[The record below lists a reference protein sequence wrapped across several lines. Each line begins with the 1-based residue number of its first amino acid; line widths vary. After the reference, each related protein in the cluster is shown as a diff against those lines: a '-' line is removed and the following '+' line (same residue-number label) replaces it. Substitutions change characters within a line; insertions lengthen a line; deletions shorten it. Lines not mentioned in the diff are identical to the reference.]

1 MKYLRTVHRGYGSTD
16 LPSKRAAN
24 GRGLS
29 LIEVIIALTI
39 LTFGCLTVFR
49 MFHLGISYSGN
60 IGDEAMASVIA
71 QKKLDEIRSW
81 AYRKQS
87 GAYNFVKGDWAIWDD
102 KTFVDSEYSKFRIA
116 TLVEDRELKSPSSNV
131 QPYHQMSCS
140 AKIVKVVVSWVSG
153 ALPREFSVVSVIGE
167 PVREG
172 TICTAITS
180 EIIELGP
187 GESHIFTAPQ
197 SVDANGDSVKD
208 ISYRWYIKTMTA
220 NGTLL
225 NYANKATLTNEVR
238 LPDGTTTAMDGYC
251 KVYCIA
257 RYAGKDLGTT
267 MQTVLMHK

>member
-1 MKYLRTVHRGYGSTD
+1 MWFPAGSF
-16 LPSKRAAN
+16 SKC
-24 GRGLS
+24 RGLS

-102 KTFVDSEYSKFRIA
+102 KTFVDSEYSKFHIV
-116 TLVEDRELKSPSSNV
+116 THVEDHELKSPSSNV
-131 QPYHQMSCS
+131 QPYHQMSGS

-153 ALPREFSVVSVIGE
+153 ALPRDFSVVSIIGE
-167 PVREG
+167 PAREG
-172 TICTAITS
+172 TICTDTTAAS
-180 EIIELGP
+180 IELGP

-197 SVDANGDSVKD
+197 AVDANGDSVKD

-238 LPDGTTTAMDGYC
+238 LPDGSTTSMDGYC
-251 KVYCIA
+251 QVYCIA
-257 RYAGKDLGTT
+257 KYAGKDLGMTG
-267 MQTVLMHK
+267 QTVLMHK